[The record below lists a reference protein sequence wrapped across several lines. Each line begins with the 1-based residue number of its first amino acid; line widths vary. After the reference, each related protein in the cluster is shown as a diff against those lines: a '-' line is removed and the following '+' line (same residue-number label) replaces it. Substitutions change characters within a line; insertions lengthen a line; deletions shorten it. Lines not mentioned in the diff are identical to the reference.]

1 MTEKQIQAFV
11 QKQEMFK
18 LEQQQLKMMQEQLA
32 RNVSESLQ
40 KKQHNAE
47 VMRSTLSQQMV
58 EQGITKSIGTSFKI
72 K

>member
-47 VMRSTLSQQMV
+47 VMRSTLS
-58 EQGITKSIGTSFKI
+58 
-72 K
+72 

>member
-32 RNVSESLQ
+32 INVS
-40 KKQHNAE
+40 
-47 VMRSTLSQQMV
+47 
-58 EQGITKSIGTSFKI
+58 
-72 K
+72 